1 MILDRLC
8 RGLLAGIALTFS
20 LGGFAAE
27 EFPVPNGFESAYRE
41 VDGVKLHYVK
51 GGQGPLVML
60 VHGFGQTWYEWH
72 QLMPELAKRFTVI
85 APDLPGLGQSEP
97 PKTGYSG
104 EQVAVY
110 LYKLAR
116 QFSPDRPFD
125 LVAHDIGIWNTY
137 PMVVKNQADIARLV
151 YMEAPIPDARIY
163 RFPAFTAQ
171 GESLVWHFSFFAADD
186 RLAETLIAGKERFFL
201 EHFIKSHASNTEVFS
216 ERLLDLYARSYAKPH
231 SLNASFEYYRALNE
245 SVRQNAE
252 LAKTRLQMPTM
263 TLAGG
268 GHGGMG
274 TFQLEQMKAYADDVE
289 GHVLPGCGH
298 WLPEECA
305 APMNRLVIDFLSRGR

>member
-110 LYKLAR
+110 LHKLAR

-171 GESLVWHFSFFAADD
+171 GESLVWHFSFFAADA
-186 RLAETLIAGKERFFL
+186 RLAETLCGRRRRPCPARLRPLAAGRVRRADE
-201 EHFIKSHASNTEVFS
+201 SPGD
-216 ERLLDLYARSYAKPH
+216 RLPQPRS
-231 SLNASFEYYRALNE
+231 
-245 SVRQNAE
+245 
-252 LAKTRLQMPTM
+252 
-263 TLAGG
+263 
-268 GHGGMG
+268 
-274 TFQLEQMKAYADDVE
+274 
-289 GHVLPGCGH
+289 
-298 WLPEECA
+298 
-305 APMNRLVIDFLSRGR
+305 LSRPGPGDQNCSPGQNRQRSSRVMSTTAPETSR

>member
-1 MILDRLC
+1 MAPTDAGTGQALHRDR
-8 RGLLAGIALTFS
+8 AGPARPR
-20 LGGFAAE
+20 
-27 EFPVPNGFESAYRE
+27 PV
-41 VDGVKLHYVK
+41 
-51 GGQGPLVML
+51 
-60 VHGFGQTWYEWH
+60 
-72 QLMPELAKRFTVI
+72 
-85 APDLPGLGQSEP
+85 EP

-110 LYKLAR
+110 LHKLAR

-268 GHGGMG
+268 AWRH
-274 TFQLEQMKAYADDVE
+274 
-289 GHVLPGCGH
+289 GHVPAGADESLCGGRRRPCPARLRPLAAGRVRSADESPGDRLPQ
-298 WLPEECA
+298 
-305 APMNRLVIDFLSRGR
+305 RGR

>member
-1 MILDRLC
+1 M
-8 RGLLAGIALTFS
+8 
-20 LGGFAAE
+20 
-27 EFPVPNGFESAYRE
+27 
-41 VDGVKLHYVK
+41 KLHYVK

-110 LYKLAR
+110 LHKLAR

-245 SVRQNAE
+245 A
-252 LAKTRLQMPTM
+252 
-263 TLAGG
+263 
-268 GHGGMG
+268 
-274 TFQLEQMKAYADDVE
+274 
-289 GHVLPGCGH
+289 CGRTPN
-298 WLPEECA
+298 WRRPACRCQ
-305 APMNRLVIDFLSRGR
+305 P

>member
-1 MILDRLC
+1 
-8 RGLLAGIALTFS
+8 
-20 LGGFAAE
+20 
-27 EFPVPNGFESAYRE
+27 
-41 VDGVKLHYVK
+41 
-51 GGQGPLVML
+51 
-60 VHGFGQTWYEWH
+60 
-72 QLMPELAKRFTVI
+72 
-85 APDLPGLGQSEP
+85 
-97 PKTGYSG
+97 
-104 EQVAVY
+104 
-110 LYKLAR
+110 
-116 QFSPDRPFD
+116 
-125 LVAHDIGIWNTY
+125 
-137 PMVVKNQADIARLV
+137 MVVKNQADIARLV

>member
-1 MILDRLC
+1 M
-8 RGLLAGIALTFS
+8 
-20 LGGFAAE
+20 
-27 EFPVPNGFESAYRE
+27 
-41 VDGVKLHYVK
+41 
-51 GGQGPLVML
+51 
-60 VHGFGQTWYEWH
+60 
-72 QLMPELAKRFTVI
+72 
-85 APDLPGLGQSEP
+85 
-97 PKTGYSG
+97 
-104 EQVAVY
+104 
-110 LYKLAR
+110 
-116 QFSPDRPFD
+116 
-125 LVAHDIGIWNTY
+125 
-137 PMVVKNQADIARLV
+137 
-151 YMEAPIPDARIY
+151 
-163 RFPAFTAQ
+163 
-171 GESLVWHFSFFAADD
+171 
-186 RLAETLIAGKERFFL
+186 
-201 EHFIKSHASNTEVFS
+201 FS

-274 TFQLEQMKAYADDVE
+274 TFQLEQMKAYAEDVE

>member
-1 MILDRLC
+1 
-8 RGLLAGIALTFS
+8 
-20 LGGFAAE
+20 
-27 EFPVPNGFESAYRE
+27 
-41 VDGVKLHYVK
+41 
-51 GGQGPLVML
+51 
-60 VHGFGQTWYEWH
+60 
-72 QLMPELAKRFTVI
+72 
-85 APDLPGLGQSEP
+85 
-97 PKTGYSG
+97 
-104 EQVAVY
+104 
-110 LYKLAR
+110 
-116 QFSPDRPFD
+116 
-125 LVAHDIGIWNTY
+125 
-137 PMVVKNQADIARLV
+137 
-151 YMEAPIPDARIY
+151 
-163 RFPAFTAQ
+163 
-171 GESLVWHFSFFAADD
+171 VWHFSFFAADD

-274 TFQLEQMKAYADDVE
+274 TFQLEQMKAYAEDVE